1 MGGHFYHYIVD
12 YQPDVDAALQQL
24 REREFRAGR
33 YYPVLRYPEQFLA
46 GPTPP
51 SPGAGHRSI
60 RDALKASAE
69 TGTRSILDLERVS
82 ARPEYGAVTPLAD
95 DVLLRHYGTTRP
107 TREMV
112 EDFAFAEDM
121 EERGQGVYVV
131 LYRDG
136 RPDAILFA
144 GYSFD

>member
-1 MGGHFYHYIVD
+1 VGGHFYHYIVD
-12 YQPDVDAALQQL
+12 YQPDVGAALQQL

-51 SPGAGHRSI
+51 SPGAG
-60 RDALKASAE
+60 
-69 TGTRSILDLERVS
+69 
-82 ARPEYGAVTPLAD
+82 YGAVTPLAD

-121 EERGQGVYVV
+121 GERGQGVYVV